1 MWAQGFSGVA
11 SEICFLQVLDTS
23 LVKPDIYLLWLLQSL
38 SPHGHLAY
46 AHLLSFSGSSSCCS
60 EVEHQ
65 QFLSSHPL
73 SSQKTV
79 SETMGFTSYFAS
91 AKETLTN
98 ISITSESPLSP
109 FCDPGEQST
118 PFILSLPL
126 APMVSTFPD
135 TCELFSHPS

>member
-11 SEICFLQVLDTS
+11 SEVCFLQVLDTS

-38 SPHGHLAY
+38 RPHGHLAY

-65 QFLSSHPL
+65 QSLSSHPL
-73 SSQKTV
+73 SSEKTV

-109 FCDPGEQST
+109 FCDSGEQSA
-118 PFILSLPL
+118 PFILPPL
-126 APMVSTFPD
+126 ALGPYDEQVS
-135 TCELFSHPS
+135 